1 MDKTIG
7 IIGAGPAGSML
18 AYKLAC
24 SGKNVL
30 LYDHRAPWEK
40 PCGGML
46 RPTAVNENPELKRYP
61 YPLNLCNEMVYIS
74 TRNDRKRLALN
85 KPIPVISR
93 RELNTFLLDMAKSRG
108 VQFLQNK
115 VRHLSRDKKH
125 WVIQADDGSW
135 KTDIVVGADGANSI
149 VRKNTVGKLPQAHL
163 SLTGGYILNGLPD
176 NQFITK
182 FLDIQ
187 GYIWVYSRA
196 DHTSAG
202 IGAALGSISSRDL
215 FKKLDGFLAEN
226 FKRFSIK
233 TKYSALVPTASNER
247 FFDLPCCG
255 DHWLLVGDAAGHVDA
270 IVGEG
275 IYYALESAK
284 IAARAIET
292 DDIRSYDILWRNRY
306 GEALRQRASLKKT
319 LSHLVKNFDPEV
331 SGAMMYSLLA

>member
-1 MDKTIG
+1 MDNTIG

-24 SGKNVL
+24 TGKKVL

-46 RPTAVNENPELKRYP
+46 RPGTISENPELKSYP
-61 YPLNLCNEMVYIS
+61 YPLSLCNDMVYIS
-74 TRNDRKRLALN
+74 TRNDRKRLAV
-85 KPIPVISR
+85 KKSIPVISR
-93 RELNTFLLDMAKSRG
+93 RELNTFLLDLAKNRG
-108 VQFLQNK
+108 AEFIPKK
-115 VRHLSRDKKH
+115 VRHLSWNKKK
-125 WVIQADDGSW
+125 WIIAADDDCR
-135 KTDIVVGADGANSI
+135 TADIIVGADGVNSI
-149 VRKNTVGKLPQAHL
+149 VRKTTVGRLPKEHL
-163 SLTGGYILNGLPD
+163 SLTCGYILKGVPEG
-176 NQFITK
+176 QFITK

-187 GYIWVYSRA
+187 GYIWVYSRVGHA
-196 DHTSAG
+196 SAG
-202 IGAALGSISSRDL
+202 IGAMLGSISGRDL

-226 FKRFSIK
+226 FKSFNIE
-233 TKYSALVPTASNER
+233 TKYSALVPTPSNER

-284 IAARAIET
+284 IAARAIDNE
-292 DDIRSYDILWRNRY
+292 DIRSYDTLWRNRY
-306 GEALRQRASLKKT
+306 GDALKQRASFKKT
-319 LSHLVKNFDPEV
+319 LSHLVQNFDPEV

>member
-1 MDKTIG
+1 MDNTIG

-24 SGKNVL
+24 TGKKVL

-46 RPTAVNENPELKRYP
+46 RPGTISENPELKRYP
-61 YPLNLCNEMVYIS
+61 YPLSLCKDMVYIS
-74 TRNDRKRLALN
+74 TRNDRKRLALK

-93 RELNTFLLDMAKSRG
+93 WELSRFLLDLAKNRG
-108 VQFLQNK
+108 AEFIPKK
-115 VRHLSRDKKH
+115 VRHISRNKKQ
-125 WVIQADDGSW
+125 WVIKADDDCRHA
-135 KTDIVVGADGANSI
+135 DIIVGADGVNSI
-149 VRKNTVGKLPQAHL
+149 VRKATVGKIPQEHL
-163 SLTGGYILNGLPD
+163 SLTCGYILNGVPEG
-176 NQFITK
+176 QFITK

-187 GYIWVYSRA
+187 GYIWVYSRV
-196 DHTSAG
+196 DHASAG
-202 IGAALGSISSRDL
+202 IGATLGSISGRDL
-215 FKKLDGFLAEN
+215 FKKLDSFLAEN
-226 FKRFSIK
+226 FKSFNIK

-284 IAARAIET
+284 IAARAIDTE
-292 DDIRSYDILWRNRY
+292 DIRSYDTLWRNRY
-306 GEALRQRASLKKT
+306 GDALKQRAAFKKT
-319 LSHLVKNFDPEV
+319 LSHLVQNFDPEI